1 MSDNNGWDEYKRLVL
16 NELEQNNKRLLRI
29 EKRLNK
35 IDQHIVEHKT
45 KIYMASGVVSIIF
58 SAIVATLFRVFT

>member
-1 MSDNNGWDEYKRLVL
+1 MHNNGWDEYKRLVL
-16 NELEQNNKRLLRI
+16 KELEDNGKRLLRI

-45 KIYMASGVVSIIF
+45 KIYMASGVVSIVF
-58 SAIVATLFRVFT
+58 SAIVATLFKFFSS